1 MATCATRVGVRVL
14 ERFPPAFDPAGVPMS
29 AQPSQSPGSSGAGW
43 GRRSGRTRSLT
54 AHPGA
59 AGPAPADRRAVAA
72 TVRSSVGNRRCHRNR
87 AAADGPQT
95 RVGLGLGEPVEIPYD
110 HGRPIRG
117 GDLGGRP
124 DIASRRPAPSSWRWI
139 LSGRSLTL
147 RSTDEPACPGVG
159 ARSAPHA
166 ARSCRIVESW
176 SGEHVAAVM
185 VTAVAAGLLVT
196 GARRWGDRWAL
207 PIGRGLVILG
217 AYICEQIAYAARGE
231 WSVGVNLPLH
241 LTDAVTLTSV
251 AALWRPDSA
260 RLVELV
266 YFWALTAS
274 LQAVLTPD
282 LGQTFPDPLFF
293 TYFAT
298 HSGAVAAACLLVFG
312 ARRVPGPGA
321 VWRVYAITLA
331 FAVLAAIGTV
341 LTGANYMYLR
351 RKPAHASL
359 LDVMGPWPVYIL
371 AGAALGLLMF
381 VALAA
386 AARLIRVPP
395 GSGRRRPPGLT
406 FPAGR
411 APGQTQ

>member
-1 MATCATRVGVRVL
+1 M
-14 ERFPPAFDPAGVPMS
+14 
-29 AQPSQSPGSSGAGW
+29 
-43 GRRSGRTRSLT
+43 
-54 AHPGA
+54 
-59 AGPAPADRRAVAA
+59 
-72 TVRSSVGNRRCHRNR
+72 
-87 AAADGPQT
+87 
-95 RVGLGLGEPVEIPYD
+95 
-110 HGRPIRG
+110 
-117 GDLGGRP
+117 
-124 DIASRRPAPSSWRWI
+124 
-139 LSGRSLTL
+139 
-147 RSTDEPACPGVG
+147 
-159 ARSAPHA
+159 
-166 ARSCRIVESW
+166 ESW
-176 SGEHVAAVM
+176 SGEHVAAVV

-207 PIGRGLVILG
+207 PLGRGLAMVILG
-217 AYICEQIAYAARGE
+217 AYIGEQIAYAARGE
-231 WSVGVNLPLH
+231 WSVRVNLPLH

-282 LGQTFPDPLFF
+282 LGETFPDLLFF

-371 AGAALGLLMF
+371 VADGLAALLFWLLATPF
-381 VALAA
+381 RHVKRSTA
-386 AARLIRVPP
+386 
-395 GSGRRRPPGLT
+395 
-406 FPAGR
+406 
-411 APGQTQ
+411 

>member
-1 MATCATRVGVRVL
+1 M
-14 ERFPPAFDPAGVPMS
+14 
-29 AQPSQSPGSSGAGW
+29 
-43 GRRSGRTRSLT
+43 
-54 AHPGA
+54 
-59 AGPAPADRRAVAA
+59 
-72 TVRSSVGNRRCHRNR
+72 
-87 AAADGPQT
+87 
-95 RVGLGLGEPVEIPYD
+95 
-110 HGRPIRG
+110 
-117 GDLGGRP
+117 P
-124 DIASRRPAPSSWRWI
+124 D
-139 LSGRSLTL
+139 
-147 RSTDEPACPGVG
+147 
-159 ARSAPHA
+159 
-166 ARSCRIVESW
+166 IVESW
-176 SGEHVAAVM
+176 SGEHVAAVV

-207 PIGRGLVILG
+207 RMGRGLALVILG
-217 AYICEQIAYAARGE
+217 AYICEQIAYAARAE
-231 WSVGVNLPLH
+231 WSVRLNLPLH
-241 LTDAVTLTSV
+241 LTDAVTLASV

-282 LGQTFPDPLFF
+282 LGQTFPDLLFF

-406 FPAGR
+406 FPTGP